1 VSMIPALA
9 IFIFAQRK
17 LVGGL
22 VGAIRG

>member
-1 VSMIPALA
+1 MIPALA

>member
-1 VSMIPALA
+1 MIPALA

-17 LVGGL
+17 LIGGL

>member
-1 VSMIPALA
+1 MIPALA
-9 IFIFAQRK
+9 IFVFAQRR

>member
-1 VSMIPALA
+1 MTPALA